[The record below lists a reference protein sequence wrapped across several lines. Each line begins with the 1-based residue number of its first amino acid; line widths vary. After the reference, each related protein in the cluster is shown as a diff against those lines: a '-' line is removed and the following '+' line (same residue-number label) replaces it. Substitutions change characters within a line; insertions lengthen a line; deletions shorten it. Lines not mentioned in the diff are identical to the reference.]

1 MRHHFKQLLRAV
13 TWYSA
18 LVGALLCGFASA
30 LHAANQTDS
39 VTPVVSGSRLPYRVE
54 LREYDFGSATLP
66 SLQSYAAAEYNG
78 KWVLMSG
85 RTNGLHGFET
95 SAAANFPVA
104 FQNRD
109 VWVID
114 PVTKQ
119 TWSRS
124 LSNLASSGL
133 TSAQMASLTPTNN
146 QFTQLGNRLYLTGGY
161 GATTPTGGFD
171 TFSTLSAI
179 DLPGLVDWV
188 VNGTGTAAQHLRQLT
203 GETFAITGGAM
214 YEIDGRF
221 HQVFGHDFAGGYTP
235 GRNGTYAQNVRS
247 FNIVDDGVTLSI
259 ANLTTTPVN
268 PDYRRR
274 DLNVFPV
281 LKPDGSGGADVE
293 LVALSGVFTLTDGAW
308 TVPVEIDSS
317 GQPTMADPNAP
328 GTFKQ
333 AMNNYHSAKVG
344 LYSPSKGVMHELL
357 LGGITL
363 QYYNAATNTFVTDNA
378 FPFTNDIT
386 AVTIDASGQYQ
397 QSLVGEF
404 PVILDN
410 TNMRLRFGA
419 NAEFFPA
426 PGITELHEGILNLD
440 SITTPTTIGYVFG
453 GLFANA
459 PHVRGV
465 PGAVS
470 GASGLMFEVLVTPVS
485 NLAGDYNQNGM
496 VDAADYTVWRDSVG
510 AIGNLL
516 AADGNGDF
524 VVNSADELIWRNNFG
539 AIAAAGS
546 AVPEPS
552 AGALLVGLVLLQ
564 IIRAPLACRQWE
576 VIQTSP

>member
-1 MRHHFKQLLRAV
+1 MRDFRQSSRAV
-13 TWYSA
+13 I
-18 LVGALLCGFASA
+18 VGALLLSCSA
-30 LHAANQTDS
+30 GALQAANQTAT
-39 VTPVVSGSRLPYRVE
+39 VTPVVSGSGLPYRVE
-54 LREYDFGSATLP
+54 LREFNFGAAALP

-78 KWVLMSG
+78 KWVLLSG
-85 RTNGLHGFET
+85 RTNGLHGFE
-95 SAAANFPVA
+95 SSGSVNFPVSG
-104 FQNRD
+104 QNRD

-133 TSAQMASLTPTNN
+133 TAAQLATLTPTNN

-161 GATTPTGGFD
+161 GATATGSFD

-188 VNGTGTAAQHLRQLT
+188 VNGTGTVAPHLRQLT

-214 YEIDGRF
+214 YEIDGRL
-221 HQVFGHDFAGGYTP
+221 HQVFGHDFVGGYTP

-247 FNIVDDGVTLSI
+247 FEIVDDGVTLSI
-259 ANLTTTPVN
+259 ANLSTTPIV
-268 PDYRRR
+268 PEYRRR

-281 LKPDGSGGADVE
+281 LKPDGNGGTDVE
-293 LVALSGVFTLTDGAW
+293 LVALSGVFTTTDGAW
-308 TVPVEIDSS
+308 TVPVEIDAN

-344 LYSPSKGVMHELL
+344 LYSPSKGEMHELL

-363 QYYNAATNTFVTDNA
+363 QYFDAVNNTFVTDNA

-386 AVTIDASGQYQ
+386 AVTINAAGEYQ

-404 PVILDN
+404 PDIRDVN
-410 TNMRLRFGA
+410 NARLRFGA

-426 PGITELHEGILNLD
+426 PGMTELHEGILNLD
-440 SITTPTTIGYVFG
+440 AITSPTTIGYMFG

-470 GASGLMFEVLVTPVS
+470 GASGLMFEVVVTPVS
-485 NLAGDYNQNGM
+485 NLAGDYNRNGV

-510 AIGNLL
+510 ATGNLL
-516 AADGNGDF
+516 AADGNSDF
-524 VVNSADELIWRNNFG
+524 VVNAADELIWRNNFG
-539 AIAAAGS
+539 SVAAAGVV
-546 AVPEPS
+546 APEPS
-552 AGALLVGLVLLQ
+552 AVVVALCLFAIGKSHRSSRV
-564 IIRAPLACRQWE
+564 R
-576 VIQTSP
+576 